1 MCPMLNS
8 LGRELL
14 QSLQRLEA
22 LDSHNFIVRADIF
35 AHISDLHSAIRDH
48 RNSCPRCRETDFLV
62 HQSFA
67 QTLQYQNLSQNSR
80 KGFHA
85 EEPSRR
91 SFAIGQSR

>member
-22 LDSHNFIVRADIF
+22 LDFHDFAVRADIF

-48 RNSCPRCRETDFLV
+48 RNSCPRCREMDFLV

-67 QTLQYQNLSQNSR
+67 QTVQSKNPPNSKEDVRADRSKLRSLTIVQSQ
-80 KGFHA
+80 
-85 EEPSRR
+85 
-91 SFAIGQSR
+91 